1 VERGRSYNDVLN
13 HYEKFVKPM
22 HNQFIEPTKLFADVI
37 IPQGGENKVAID
49 MVVSRI
55 KMNLHI

>member
-1 VERGRSYNDVLN
+1 
-13 HYEKFVKPM
+13 M
-22 HNQFIEPTKLFADVI
+22 HNPFIEPTKLFADVI
-37 IPQGGENKVAID
+37 IPQGGNNQVAID

>member
-1 VERGRSYNDVLN
+1 
-13 HYEKFVKPM
+13 M